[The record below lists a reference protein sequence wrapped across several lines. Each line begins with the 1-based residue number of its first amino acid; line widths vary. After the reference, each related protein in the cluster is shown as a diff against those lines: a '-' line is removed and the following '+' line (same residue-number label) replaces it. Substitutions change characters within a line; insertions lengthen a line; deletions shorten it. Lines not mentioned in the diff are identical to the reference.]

1 MSEKII
7 RVTEDLK
14 QKLEDCEG
22 SNFTERI
29 ENYAKDQEDVN
40 NSLTLPEV
48 KSAVEDALVENLN
61 DQALD
66 RY

>member
-1 MSEKII
+1 MSDEII
-7 RVTEDLK
+7 RISEDLK

-29 ENYAKDQEDVN
+29 KNYAKDQEDVN

-61 DQALD
+61 EQALD
-66 RY
+66 KY